1 MNLAKT
7 RVAKLLLL
15 SGLSCLLWAGA
26 ARAAD
31 LTPQQKAE
39 MRSLYDKATRAYDVG
54 KYAEAIEDYQKA
66 YEIGGDPP
74 MLYNIAQSYRLN
86 NQPGEAV
93 RFYKRYLQRAPSA
106 RNREDVERKIAEQEK
121 IMEEQKK
128 LQPPPPPVVPA
139 PATPAPTT
147 TTPAPA
153 PPTVGPPSPQPIIPP
168 PTTETPGTTPAPTMP
183 VEEPS
188 RTRTIVGWSLIGAG
202 AVGGV
207 LAGVFGAKAKD
218 RSDSLTSMSKMNG
231 AVEFDPTLEKQG
243 KDAQLYMIISAAAG
257 GAAAIT
263 GVILLLTGGSSG
275 EAPAESAPV
284 SSARATITPWLGGGV
299 VGAGADFR
307 F

>member
-7 RVAKLLLL
+7 RVVALVLL
-15 SGLSCLLWAGA
+15 SSFASLVWSGT

-39 MRSLYDKATRAYDVG
+39 MRTIYDRATRAYDVG

-74 MLYNIAQSYRLN
+74 MLYNIAQAYRLN
-86 NQPGEAV
+86 NQPGEAI

-121 IMEEQKK
+121 IIEDQKK
-128 LQPPPPPVVPA
+128 LQPPPPPV
-139 PATPAPTT
+139 TPPVT
-147 TTPAPA
+147 TTPSTTT
-153 PPTVGPPSPQPIIPP
+153 PPVTPVGPPSPQPLIPP
-168 PTTETPGTTPAPTMP
+168 PAATETPVAPPPVVPA
-183 VEEPS
+183 EEPIS

-202 AVGGV
+202 VASGV
-207 LAGVFGAKAKD
+207 VAGIFGAKAKD
-218 RSDSLTSMSKMNG
+218 KSDQLTSMSKMG
-231 AVEFDPTLEKQG
+231 GSVEFDATIETDG
-243 KDAQLYMIISAAAG
+243 KNANTTMIICAAG
-257 GAAAIT
+257 GGALVAT
-263 GVILLLTGGSSG
+263 GIIILLTGGGSS
-275 EAPAESAPV
+275 EAPTESAPV
-284 SSARATITPWLGGGV
+284 STARATITPWLGGGL